1 MAQKWRMRGGP
12 PEAVCHHG
20 AGGRKEGRRKR
31 NFVTRDHCWN
41 IGRSQSQSVVHSLFY
56 LRTAI
61 ARLEFFKLNAISMS
75 QQIKPFRRYRELGET
90 GDIMSGCFD
99 FMSRTMVEPM
109 VSASYYF
116 RP

>member
-1 MAQKWRMRGGP
+1 
-12 PEAVCHHG
+12 
-20 AGGRKEGRRKR
+20 
-31 NFVTRDHCWN
+31 
-41 IGRSQSQSVVHSLFY
+41 
-56 LRTAI
+56 
-61 ARLEFFKLNAISMS
+61 MS